1 VRHVRLDGQGVV
13 VEDKVS
19 GFTRRAV
26 LRWRLQPGAWNLSGQ
41 TLRGEGFVLRIDADA
56 GISSLNVVDGWESRY
71 YLQKTRLPVLEVEL
85 RTPGTISTRITKESP

>member
-1 VRHVRLDGQGVV
+1 MRQVSLDGRGVV

-26 LRWRLQPGAWNLSGQ
+26 LRWRLMPGAWNLTGQ
-41 TLRGEGFVLRIDADA
+41 TLRGEGFVMDMSAEVE
-56 GISSLNVVDGWESRY
+56 ISSLKVVDGRESRY

-85 RTPGTISTRITKESP
+85 RTPGTITSRITEDE